1 MNRCLQVVGWLWLGL
16 WSAFAS
22 QVGAAETLRVFTWD
36 GYVTADDIAAVN
48 KQLAD
53 KKIDIK
59 AEIIKPF
66 AEGPEQ
72 MFDVLR
78 AQQADVSFLT
88 LNYIGMQGARIAGML
103 QPVDTSR
110 LSNYRNVLP
119 VLAKIGMGL
128 SADGKPLYVPWGGGA
143 YGIWANMKVLKPNEL
158 PTKLADLLDP
168 KWKGKLSLTSGQVQ
182 PNVALA
188 FMANGEPP
196 FKLNDLF
203 KAGKRPE
210 AMKETSAGSPSQTFL
225 NALYGQ
231 VGEFWAAAPE
241 FKPGQLLVAS
251 YGPEIAGLRA
261 KGEDWQLVRFAEG
274 NTVWMDTINIVKD
287 LKGAKLDAAY
297 VFMDYFLSD
306 AVQKRVVENLSMVAA
321 VSTVKNP
328 LLDANPNFFDP
339 AKFWPP
345 YELQADNV
353 MRSMSDAAMKA
364 RK

>member
-1 MNRCLQVVGWLWLGL
+1 MNRCLRAACLLWLGFSGL
-16 WSAFAS
+16 AS
-22 QVGAAETLRVFTWD
+22 AAETLRIFTWD
-36 GYVTADDIAAVN
+36 GYVPAEDVAAVN
-48 KQLAD
+48 RLLAE
-53 KKIDIK
+53 KKIDVK
-59 AEIIKPF
+59 VEVIKPF

-103 QPVDTSR
+103 QPIDTSR
-110 LSNYRNVLP
+110 LSNYRSVLP

-128 SADGKPLYVPWGGGA
+128 NAEGKPLYVPWGGGA
-143 YGIWANMKVLKPNEL
+143 YGIWANMKVLQPGEL
-158 PTKLADLLDP
+158 PTKLNDLLDP

-188 FMANGEPP
+188 FMANGEAP

-210 AMKETSAGSPSQTFL
+210 AMKDANPGSPAQTFL
-225 NALYGQ
+225 NALYNQ

-241 FKPGQLLVAS
+241 FKQGQLLVAS

-261 KGEDWQLVRFAEG
+261 KGENWQLVNFAEG
-274 NTVWMDTINIVKD
+274 NTVWMDTMNIVKD

-306 AVQKRVVENLSMVAA
+306 AVQNRVVERLSMVAA